1 MPLIKSSE
9 ILFIINPHSGKK
21 NPEKIIRRIMNVDP
35 TLSWVITNNPSDL
48 ENIFQN
54 NTDQFKAII
63 AVGGDGTVNEI
74 SKYLINKKDQVM
86 GVLPNGSGNGF
97 AYELSFGSDIES
109 LIAAIRKGE
118 TINVD
123 VLDVNDHHC
132 INIAGLGFD
141 SHVAHKFQTS
151 RRGLKNYIL
160 FTLQAIFTFKPFNAS
175 IHTSKTEIK
184 GKFQMITIANTRQFG
199 NQALISPASQPDDGV
214 FEIVLVK
221 PFSKFYF
228 PVFIAKLYLGTLK
241 DSRYIQYIYENESV
255 TIESDYK
262 KYHVDGEPL
271 VMNGPLKISMSKN
284 NIQIIKM
291 PKGKMK
297 T

>member
-1 MPLIKSSE
+1 MAGIKSAE

-21 NPEKIIRRIMNVDP
+21 NPEKIVRRIMRVDP
-35 TLSWVITNNPSDL
+35 TLSWVITNNPGDL
-48 ENIFQN
+48 ENIFQK
-54 NTDQFKAII
+54 DMDKFKAII

-74 SKYLINKKDQVM
+74 SKYLINKKDKVM

-97 AYELSFGSDIES
+97 AYELNFGSNIES
-109 LIAAIRKGE
+109 LISAIRKGE
-118 TINVD
+118 IINVD
-123 VLDVNDHHC
+123 VLEVNNHHC

-160 FTLQAIFTFKPFNAS
+160 FTLQAVFTFKPFNAT
-175 IHTSKTEIK
+175 IHTSKNEIN
-184 GKFQMITIANTRQFG
+184 GKYQMITIANTRQFG
-199 NQALISPASQPDDGV
+199 NQALISPQSKPDDGV

-221 PFSKFYF
+221 AFPIFYF
-228 PVFIAKLYLGTLK
+228 LIFIAKLYLGTLK
-241 DSRYIQYIYENESV
+241 NSRYIEYIRENESV

-262 KYHVDGEPL
+262 KYPVDGEPL
-271 VMNGPLKISMSKN
+271 VINGPLKIRMSKN

-291 PKGKMK
+291 SDRKKDS
-297 T
+297 